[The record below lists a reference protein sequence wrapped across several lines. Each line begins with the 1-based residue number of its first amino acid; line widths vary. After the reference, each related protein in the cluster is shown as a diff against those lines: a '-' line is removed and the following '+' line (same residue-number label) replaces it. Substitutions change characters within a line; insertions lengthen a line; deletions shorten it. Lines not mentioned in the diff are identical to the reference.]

1 LLKFIESN
9 FKLLSLGFAD
19 SPADDLSDC
28 FDFTQTP
35 PPFQAIAAKLDASHF
50 LSDTRPPA
58 DTDHD

>member
-1 LLKFIESN
+1 M
-9 FKLLSLGFAD
+9 FAD

-50 LSDTRPPA
+50 LSETRPPV
-58 DTDHD
+58 DPDDD